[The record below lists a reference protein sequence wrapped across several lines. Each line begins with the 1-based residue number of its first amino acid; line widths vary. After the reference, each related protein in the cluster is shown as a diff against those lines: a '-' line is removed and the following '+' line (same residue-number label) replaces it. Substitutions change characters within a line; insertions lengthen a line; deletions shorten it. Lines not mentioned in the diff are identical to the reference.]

1 MAEPQPSFDLIADLE
16 QLLQYHFMQNALLAG
31 TLVAALAG
39 VVGYFVVLRG
49 QTFAA
54 HTLSQVGFPGAAGAA
69 VLGLP
74 QLAGLLVLC
83 IASSLGIAGLGRSDG
98 SRAGEPAA
106 IGAIQAFALALGFLF
121 VGLYKGFL
129 TGINALLF
137 GTFLG
142 VSDGQVVQLVVL
154 AVVGLGVL
162 AVIGRPLLL
171 LSIDPELAAARRV
184 PVRALSL
191 LFLVFLGLSVAS
203 VTLVTG
209 ALLVFSLL
217 VTPAAAAQE
226 LTARPSLAIVL
237 GVVLALVVTWLSLSV
252 AYFTVFPIGFFV
264 TTFGFATYL
273 LARGVRWAREG
284 RVR

>member
-1 MAEPQPSFDLIADLE
+1 VTSPSWDLLADL
-16 QLLQYHFMQNALLAG
+16 QLLLEFHFMQNAVLTGTMVAVLAG
-31 TLVAALAG
+31 A
-39 VVGYFVVLRG
+39 VGYFVVLRG

-69 VLGLP
+69 LLGLP
-74 QLAGLLVLC
+74 QLAGLLALC
-83 IASSLGIAGLGRSDG
+83 VASSLGIAGLGRTDG
-98 SRAGEPAA
+98 ERSGEPAA

-129 TGINALLF
+129 TGINGLLF

-142 VSDGQVVQLVVL
+142 VSDGQVVQLAVVAVVAL
-154 AVVGLGVL
+154 AVLV
-162 AVIGRPLLL
+162 VIGRPLLL

-217 VTPAAAAQE
+217 VTPAAAAQQ
-226 LTARPSLAIVL
+226 LTARPPLAILL

-273 LARGVRWAREG
+273 LARGVRWAREE

>member
-1 MAEPQPSFDLIADLE
+1 MGEPQPSFDLISDVQ
-16 QLLQYHFMQNALLAG
+16 QLLQYHFMQNALVAG
-31 TLVAALAG
+31 TLVAAVAG

-69 VLGLP
+69 LLGLP
-74 QLAGLLVLC
+74 QLAGLLALC
-83 IASSLGIAGLGRSDG
+83 VASSLGIAGLGRSDG

-129 TGINALLF
+129 TGINGLLF

-142 VSDGQVVQLVVL
+142 VSDGQVVQLAILVVV
-154 AVVGLGVL
+154 ALGVL

-226 LTARPSLAIVL
+226 LTARPSLGILL
-237 GVVLALVVTWLSLSV
+237 GVLLALVVTWLSLSV

-273 LARGVRWAREG
+273 LARGVRWAREE

>member
-1 MAEPQPSFDLIADLE
+1 MGEPQPSFDLVADVQ

-31 TLVAALAG
+31 TLVAAVAG

-69 VLGLP
+69 LLGLP
-74 QLAGLLVLC
+74 QLAGLLGLC
-83 IASSLGIAGLGRSDG
+83 VASSFGIAALGRSDG
-98 SRAGEPAA
+98 SRAGESAA
-106 IGAIQAFALALGFLF
+106 IGAVQAFALALGFLF
-121 VGLYKGFL
+121 VGLSRGFL
-129 TGINALLF
+129 TGINAVLF

-142 VSDGQVVQLVVL
+142 VSDGQVVQL
-154 AVVGLGVL
+154 AVVAVVALAIL

-217 VTPAAAAQE
+217 VAPAAAAQE
-226 LTARPSLAIVL
+226 LTARPALGILL

-252 AYFTVFPIGFFV
+252 AYFTVYPIGFFV
-264 TTFGFATYL
+264 TTFGFAAYL
-273 LARGVRWAREG
+273 GARVVRRAREG
-284 RVR
+284 PAR

>member
-1 MAEPQPSFDLIADLE
+1 
-16 QLLQYHFMQNALLAG
+16 
-31 TLVAALAG
+31 
-39 VVGYFVVLRG
+39 
-49 QTFAA
+49 
-54 HTLSQVGFPGAAGAA
+54 
-69 VLGLP
+69 P
-74 QLAGLLVLC
+74 QLAGLLALC

-106 IGAIQAFALALGFLF
+106 IGAVQAFALALGFLF

-129 TGINALLF
+129 TGINGLLF

-142 VSDGQVVQLVVL
+142 VSDGQVVQL
-154 AVVGLGVL
+154 AVVAVVSLGVL
-162 AVIGRPLLL
+162 VAIGRPLLL
-171 LSIDPELAAARRV
+171 LSIDPDLAAARRV
-184 PVRALSL
+184 PVRTLSL

-226 LTARPSLAIVL
+226 LTARPPLAILL
-237 GVVLALVVTWLSLSV
+237 GVVLAVVVTWLSLSV

-273 LARGVRWAREG
+273 VARGVRWARED
-284 RVR
+284 RAR

>member
-1 MAEPQPSFDLIADLE
+1 MGQPQPSIDVVADVQ

-31 TLVAALAG
+31 TLVAAVAG

-69 VLGLP
+69 LLGLP
-74 QLAGLLVLC
+74 QLAGLLGLC
-83 IASSLGIAGLGRSDG
+83 VASSFGIAGLGRSGG
-98 SRAGEPAA
+98 SRTGEPAA

-129 TGINALLF
+129 TGIDALLF

-142 VSDGQVVQLVVL
+142 VTDGQVVEL
-154 AVVGLGVL
+154 AVVAVVALGVL

-171 LSIDPELAAARRV
+171 VSIDADLAAARRV

-191 LFLVFLGLSVAS
+191 TFLVFLGLSVAS

-217 VTPAAAAQE
+217 VAPAAAAQE
-226 LTARPSLAIVL
+226 LTARPPLAVLL
-237 GVVLALVVTWLSLSV
+237 GVVLALAVTWVSLSV

-264 TTFGFATYL
+264 TTFGFAAYL
-273 LARGVRWAREG
+273 LARGVRWARES
-284 RVR
+284 RTR

>member
-1 MAEPQPSFDLIADLE
+1 MGEPQPSFDVIADVQ

-31 TLVAALAG
+31 TLVAAVAG

-69 VLGLP
+69 LLGLP
-74 QLAGLLVLC
+74 QLAGLLALC

-106 IGAIQAFALALGFLF
+106 IGAVQAFALALGFLF

-129 TGINALLF
+129 TGINGLLF

-142 VSDGQVVQLVVL
+142 VSDGQVVQL
-154 AVVGLGVL
+154 AVVAVVSLGVL
-162 AVIGRPLLL
+162 VAIGRPLLL
-171 LSIDPELAAARRV
+171 LSIDPDLAAARRV
-184 PVRALSL
+184 PVRTLSL

-226 LTARPSLAIVL
+226 LTARPPLAILL
-237 GVVLALVVTWLSLSV
+237 GVVLAVVVTWLSLSV

-273 LARGVRWAREG
+273 LARGVRWARED
-284 RVR
+284 RAR